1 MGAAVTQQEE
11 HQRAYLR
18 DPHGHWGRAYLL
30 FMSGGSRARELTAKG
45 AAGTQS
51 KQKISCKIIREGRS
65 VVAGEV
71 RELRGG
77 VLQATSSM
85 KSSSS
90 LREFAVWERVKATRR
105 PHLLHWGNRSSSVIT
120 ALWGRRC

>member
-1 MGAAVTQQEE
+1 M
-11 HQRAYLR
+11 
-18 DPHGHWGRAYLL
+18 
-30 FMSGGSRARELTAKG
+30 
-45 AAGTQS
+45 
-51 KQKISCKIIREGRS
+51 
-65 VVAGEV
+65 VAGEV

-105 PHLLHWGNRSSSVIT
+105 PHLLHWGNSASQRANQKAFT
-120 ALWGRRC
+120 AENAEVTKVVDMY